1 MKIKGN
7 TVGTTMPRANWNQ
20 TDPKKADYVVGKDA
34 VDAAIKK
41 AQDTADNHGKDK
53 VNPHGVT
60 AEQVG
65 ARPNTWMPT
74 ASDVGARPNTWMP
87 SAADVGAMTESQVS
101 AMIDNALGVI
111 ENGSY

>member
-1 MKIKGN
+1 MKINGN

-20 TDPKKADYVVGKDA
+20 TDPKKADYVVGKEA
-34 VDAAIKK
+34 VDASIKK
-41 AQDTADNHGKDK
+41 AQETADNHGKDK

-65 ARPNTWMPT
+65 ARPDTWMPT
-74 ASDVGARPNTWMP
+74 ASDVGARPDNWTP
-87 SAADVGAMTESQVS
+87 TAAEVGAVTSSQV
-101 AMIDNALGVI
+101 ATMINEALGVI